1 MGKVKWI
8 CGLLMMMGVL
18 SLYGQQQAEKKN
30 TTPGQ
35 THQRNAAKQS
45 AEAGQ
50 DDADSLQSAA
60 GNTRGTADTPGAAE
74 AAADAN
80 SNNGDGGDDASAERA
95 SNTPAVS
102 QTTSSGSGSPAVLS
116 SKDGQGR
123 DGTNNVQRASMN
135 MAGSPANNIRLGQ
148 TNSVNADNEMR
159 DRQIVEQDKET
170 SARKQNQRSGG
181 SPTGSR
187 SGEINDNTRR
197 ENNAASDQ
205 NLSARDKS
213 SVDQKKPTNSERK
226 SKRRR
231 NN

>member
-1 MGKVKWI
+1 MRKAKWI
-8 CGLLMMMGVL
+8 CGLLMMAVF
-18 SLYGQQQAEKKN
+18 SLYGQQQADKKN
-30 TTPGQ
+30 ATPGQ
-35 THQRNAAKQS
+35 TQERNDARQS
-45 AEAGQ
+45 TDTGQ
-50 DDADSLQSAA
+50 DADSLENAA
-60 GNTRGTADTPGAAE
+60 GNAAGTADTPGAAE

-80 SNNGDGGDDASAERA
+80 SNNRNGGNDASGERA

-170 SARKQNQRSGG
+170 SARKQKQRSGG
-181 SPTGSR
+181 SPTGDG

-205 NLSARDKS
+205 NLSAKEKG
-213 SVDQKKPTNSERK
+213 SVDGEEPAKAEKK

-231 NN
+231 N

>member
-8 CGLLMMMGVL
+8 CGLLMMGVL

-35 THQRNAAKQS
+35 TQQRNDAKQLTDT
-45 AEAGQ
+45 GQ
-50 DDADSLQSAA
+50 DADSLQSAA
-60 GNTRGTADTPGAAE
+60 GNTPGTADTPGAAE
-74 AAADAN
+74 AAANAN
-80 SNNGDGGDDASAERA
+80 SNNRDGGNDASAERA

-102 QTTSSGSGSPAVLS
+102 QMTSSGSGSPAVLS

-148 TNSVNADNEMR
+148 TNSVNADSEMR

-170 SARKQNQRSGG
+170 SARKQNQKSGG
-181 SPTGSR
+181 SSTGGG

-205 NLSARDKS
+205 NLSAKEKS
-213 SVDQKKPTNSERK
+213 SVGEEEATKSERK

>member
-8 CGLLMMMGVL
+8 CGLLMMAVL
-18 SLYGQQQAEKKN
+18 PLYGQQQTQKKN
-30 TTPGQ
+30 PTPDQ
-35 THQRNAAKQS
+35 TQQRNDAQQS
-45 AEAGQ
+45 TDTGQ
-50 DDADSLQSAA
+50 DADSLQSAA